1 MLFSMFILTRYGLA
15 IHKPHLR
22 LKKNSEI
29 ESHFYL
35 SSLSSFETGRK
46 VAGHNFWKNEIAQG
60 HNINPLESNGS
71 KMADKSTLTRP
82 SPSISKLNAHPEVP
96 WQFQGTIKRSKSG
109 PISRNLYPFPKI
121 VGINLQLVSLWNYPA
136 HKNYATFLSPQS
148 RPLQVGFSLNKS
160 ISYLSLCLSLNS
172 LCDETS
178 RTWASLYPETRYHG
192 FWLGLSPSHVG

>member
-15 IHKPHLR
+15 IHRPHLR

-35 SSLSSFETGRK
+35 SSLSTFETGGK
-46 VAGHNFWKNEIAQG
+46 AAGHNFWKNEIAQG
-60 HNINPLESNGS
+60 HSINPLESNGS

-82 SPSISKLNAHPEVP
+82 SPSISKLNAHPEIP
-96 WQFQGTIKRSKSG
+96 WQFQGTIKRPKSG

-121 VGINLQLVSLWNYPA
+121 VGINLQLISLWNYPA

-178 RTWASLYPETRYHG
+178 RTWASLYPETRYHR